1 MATMPAVSGQLAAST
16 NDVLAVAV
24 ICFAYR
30 GYWLAV
36 FAALENY
43 CVKLGLRGVER
54 RAAVGMRGT
63 LATARFMR
71 DRGDHRD
78 LLDPA
83 AG

>member
-24 ICFAYR
+24 ICFAYC

-36 FAALENY
+36 FAALEND

-54 RAAVGMRGT
+54 RAAVGMRHVGDREVH
-63 LATARFMR
+63 ARPR
-71 DRGDHRD
+71 RPPR
-78 LLDPA
+78 PSRSCRV
-83 AG
+83 